1 MPTFFSELFCP
12 FSEPIPFL
20 SELYCELLA
29 LFYVL
34 ICAGSSV
41 HSRVSNFLQ
50 RYEISVTWPKDFY
63 QQQVYW
69 FCSPTTPLLLDTM
82 VTIV

>member
-20 SELYCELLA
+20 SELFFELLA
-29 LFYVL
+29 IFYVL

-50 RYEISVTWPKDFY
+50 RYEISVT
-63 QQQVYW
+63 
-69 FCSPTTPLLLDTM
+69 
-82 VTIV
+82 